1 MEKRSFKPVT
11 LEEVPDTYTHPYTL
25 DEVLAIKERFK
36 KLAASN
42 FSNITLEDQ
51 KLTII
56 PHVII
61 HRTEVFCLK
70 VKLVKEKVVR
80 VAKPKVVKEKV
91 VKEKKLTNKQYQ
103 EKLMSIIIQK
113 AQGLNIS
120 EEDSVFYEEHLNNE
134 GVI

>member
-11 LEEVPDTYTHPYTL
+11 LEDVPDTYTHPYTL

-36 KLAASN
+36 KLAVSN

-61 HRTEVFCLK
+61 HRTEVFNLK
-70 VKLVKEKVVR
+70 VKSVKEKVVR
-80 VAKPKVVKEKV
+80 VVREKAVKEKI
-91 VKEKKLTNKQYQ
+91 VKEKKLTKKQYQ

-113 AQGLNIS
+113 AQGLVIN
-120 EEDSVFYEEHLNNE
+120 EDDDTFYKEHLKNE